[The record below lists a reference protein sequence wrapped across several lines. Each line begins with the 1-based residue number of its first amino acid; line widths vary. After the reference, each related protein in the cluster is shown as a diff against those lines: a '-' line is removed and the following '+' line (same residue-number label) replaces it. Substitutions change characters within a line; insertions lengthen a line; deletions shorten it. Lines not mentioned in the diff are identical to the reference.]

1 MRDPCFLS
9 YRWHI
14 RVSYPPTR
22 KYQYRPILHY
32 TVTTRLQICFMLT
45 FFTVHAPN
53 PKNYIFPPN
62 CWNCKYFTANFK
74 CSVISS
80 LSIVKCRGLD
90 HRFLVQAWLA
100 HTLDWCVPTHLVSVP
115 LVLVSKHQQI
125 IWLKIILILII
136 MKLLTGTSQ
145 LRCDIIKA

>member
-32 TVTTRLQICFMLT
+32 TVTTRLQICAMLSL
-45 FFTVHAPN
+45 FTVHTPN
-53 PKNYIFPPN
+53 PKNSQN
-62 CWNCKYFTANFK
+62 GRNCKYFTANFK

-80 LSIVKCRGLD
+80 LSIVKCRRLD
-90 HRFLVQAWLA
+90 HRFLVQAWLDSRILLIDA
-100 HTLDWCVPTHLVSVP
+100 FQLTWYLCRWCWFQNTNRLFD
-115 LVLVSKHQQI
+115 
-125 IWLKIILILII
+125 LK
-136 MKLLTGTSQ
+136 
-145 LRCDIIKA
+145 